1 MVPPT
6 RLNSDLMENLKF
18 YKLAI
23 ALLLLLNIGTLTF
36 LWTHRPPGGG
46 GGPFMFLVKETNM
59 DDAQKDAYQ
68 QLRTAHHTQ
77 MTVFRSQNSLLRGKL
92 FELLATRDANTP
104 EVQQMIDSIASN
116 RKQEEIAT
124 FEHFR
129 KVRALCRPEQ
139 QAKFD
144 AVIGEAVQ
152 SLGPPGPPRH

>member
-1 MVPPT
+1 
-6 RLNSDLMENLKF
+6 
-18 YKLAI
+18 
-23 ALLLLLNIGTLTF
+23 
-36 LWTHRPPGGG
+36 
-46 GGPFMFLVKETNM
+46 MFLVKETNM